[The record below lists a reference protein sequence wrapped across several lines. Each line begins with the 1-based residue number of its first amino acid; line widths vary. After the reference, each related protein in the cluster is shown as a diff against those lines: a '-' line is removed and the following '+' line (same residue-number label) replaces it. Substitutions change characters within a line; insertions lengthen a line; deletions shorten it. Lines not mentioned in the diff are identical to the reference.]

1 MKIKTIFLGT
11 ILLFLSVNKVECK
24 IKLPA
29 LFTDNMVLQQ
39 QSEVPFWGESTP
51 YKKIIIS
58 TSWNKKTYETFSDSL
73 GQWKAKIS
81 TPVFGGPYTIEIS
94 DGKNLRI
101 QNVMIGEV
109 WLCSGQSNM
118 EMPLADWGKVMNY
131 EKEISNAEYP
141 DIRLFTVQ
149 KNISS
154 SPLSDIEAK
163 YGGWVSC
170 SPKTV
175 AEFSSV
181 AYFFGR
187 NLYEKLKV
195 PIGLINSSWGGTVA
209 EAWTS
214 ADYLKNMPD
223 FTNAV
228 AEVQKKQLSTSEIKE
243 KYKKDSISW
252 QIVAQK
258 TDRGYQN
265 YKPVW
270 ANSDFDDSSWKE
282 MKIPSNWEEQG
293 LPGFDGVV
301 WFRKKIDIP
310 ASWQHKPLVLNLD
323 VIDDNDIAYFN
334 GIEIGKTIGW
344 NLTRKYTI
352 PASLVKKGE
361 AIITVRVFDTG
372 GGGGIY
378 GKENNIRITSA
389 TGQTLPLSGKWRY
402 KIGFNLNEIPAA
414 PVIWNNPNQATVLF
428 NAMINPLIPFT
439 IKGVIW
445 YQGES
450 NSDRA
455 YQYRELFP
463 LMIKDWRNHWKSDFA
478 FYFVQLANFM
488 PVLEQP
494 EESSWAELRDAQLNT
509 LHLENTGMAVAID
522 IGDTKDIHPKN
533 KQEVGSRLSLIA
545 RAKTYKEEI
554 AFSGPIYDN
563 YRIEGNKIRID
574 FKYSDSGLKTKNK
587 EQLKGF
593 AIAGLDHKF
602 HWADA
607 RIDGNEVIVSCE
619 EVEIPLAVR
628 YAWSNN
634 PICNLYNADGL
645 PASPFRTD
653 DWQSITLKR

>member
-653 DWQSITLKR
+653 DWQSITLNK